1 MEFPL
6 VQKHAAFGGRRCHPL
21 WQSSGGFDQQEL
33 SVAIM
38 HPVWVLISSN
48 PAFSLVHHLSTE
60 RKGHAT
66 GCWAIPGHKAGE
78 TTGKLK

>member
-6 VQKHAAFGGRRCHPL
+6 VQKHAFGGRRCHPL

-33 SVAIM
+33 SVM

-48 PAFSLVHHLSTE
+48 PAFSLFSICRPKEKVTRRVVGRYL
-60 RKGHAT
+60 AT
-66 GCWAIPGHKAGE
+66 RRVNDG
-78 TTGKLK
+78 